1 MRVVLFAPYLSVESG
16 GIWNFYQWVA
26 RYLGASFQYLHVGPA
41 MLLEEIRKAGG
52 EGATQVSL
60 ESLRSSTESTF
71 IYRLLEDRAGAGTV
85 AFKISCYGRLM
96 NSLKSLY
103 TRKATE
109 RAAAKLLRRESVDV
123 VHIPAQLVPM
133 PKVVRNYPY
142 IINPHD
148 YQHEH
153 FPEFFPKRILRLRRK
168 LWYRDQR
175 NANAVVVHSRQT
187 RLDALRFLGIP
198 EERLFYAPYGP
209 LDNFPEPDDG
219 TLQRTID
226 DFKLPRRF
234 VFYPARSWPHK
245 NHAVLVE
252 ALARL
257 KKRGIE
263 VNAVFTTVE
272 GEYGEAVKEK
282 IRAAGLERQVSIV
295 GRVSPEEMGSLY
307 KLCTM
312 VVVPSLFEQNSGP
325 VLEAIHFG
333 KSIVASQLEEVVSTL
348 DGAGS
353 LVDPH
358 SVQEIADAI
367 DQLWSSEDTLEKA
380 GAAIRKRRSLMSWKP
395 FQDAYR
401 SAYTYAIEHFH

>member
-52 EGATQVSL
+52 EDATQVSL

-282 IRAAGLERQVSIV
+282 IRAAGLER
-295 GRVSPEEMGSLY
+295 
-307 KLCTM
+307 
-312 VVVPSLFEQNSGP
+312 
-325 VLEAIHFG
+325 EAIHFG